1 MERRWDIHVKDS
13 CVLLHLLKGLN
24 KFLVQDPRCLHRRTE
39 LVFLWKF
46 EHEKNKVNMTSFQ
59 HFSKNSFSA
68 NGTERNGIERNGT
81 KRNATEGTDILKKF
95 EVAKAT
101 WLLQQTQVQYKLA
114 HLEKI
119 ERTERNGKQWNQN
132 TYLHLLNTNYL
143 FGYGYQRNRI
153 ERNGT
158 ESNGTKRPTYELITC
173 LGITALI
180 HLYNGTE
187 RNIMERKGK
196 QWIQKTYLWTN
207 YLFGYDRSH
216 SSLNVY

>member
-1 MERRWDIHVKDS
+1 MERRWDIHEKDS
-13 CVLLHLLKGLN
+13 CVFWHLLKGLN

-114 HLEKI
+114 HLEKSGYDCKRNGT
-119 ERTERNGKQWNQN
+119 EQKAMEPKHLLTSTEYKLLVWVRLSTEPNRTERNGEQWN
-132 TYLHLLNTNYL
+132 
-143 FGYGYQRNRI
+143 
-153 ERNGT
+153 
-158 ESNGTKRPTYELITC
+158 
-173 LGITALI
+173 
-180 HLYNGTE
+180 
-187 RNIMERKGK
+187 
-196 QWIQKTYLWTN
+196 QKTYLQTN
-207 YLFGYDRSH
+207 YLFGYDRSP

>member
-1 MERRWDIHVKDS
+1 VERRWDIHVKDS

-59 HFSKNSFSA
+59 HFSKNRFSA

-158 ESNGTKRPTYELITC
+158 ESNDGTE
-173 LGITALI
+173 
-180 HLYNGTE
+180 HNGTE
-187 RNIMERKGK
+187 RKAMDPKDVLMNKLLVWVWPLSFISKCLLMQRNG
-196 QWIQKTYLWTN
+196 T
-207 YLFGYDRSH
+207 
-216 SSLNVY
+216 

>member
-1 MERRWDIHVKDS
+1 MKKDS
-13 CVLLHLLKGLN
+13 CVFWHLLKGLN

-119 ERTERNGKQWNQN
+119 VNRTERNRKQLNQN

-158 ESNGTKRPTYELITC
+158 ESNGTKRPTSNIYLSSC
-173 LGITALI
+173 LSVCMSVCMNPV
-180 HLYNGTE
+180 NGQAVGPILT
-187 RNIMERKGK
+187 K
-196 QWIQKTYLWTN
+196 
-207 YLFGYDRSH
+207 FGMGA
-216 SSLNVY
+216 